1 MAVRTDS
8 PQSVGKHFA
17 RQACHTERWFHGAW
31 LDGDLFVVGS
41 EEADT

>member
-17 RQACHTERWFHGAW
+17 RQACHTELEYAQKCN
-31 LDGDLFVVGS
+31 LP
-41 EEADT
+41 

>member
-17 RQACHTERWFHGAW
+17 RQACHTELEIDATTSDFH
-31 LDGDLFVVGS
+31 S
-41 EEADT
+41 C